1 MTQKL
6 QYAAFSFGGGVQST
20 ALLLLIKHEP
30 QRLLDA
36 VGHLPAKA
44 YFADTG
50 AEPEEIYRHLEQMK
64 LLSPI
69 PLEVVSNGSL
79 LAAETRHSKRTFPPY
94 YVRLQGKIGVL
105 LRKCTPEFKVKPL
118 ERAMRG
124 DIGLAPGR
132 RSTSR
137 SVALWLGISI
147 DEAHRMGDNETKLF
161 QNIYPLVE
169 IGWDRTRCFNYCQ
182 EHGITPTKSRCF
194 FCPYVG
200 DWLSIKRNQPR
211 EFAKAVEFDKQI
223 RNVVKGGGKGRSLST
238 QILQTARRGS
248 CKSGA
253 FMGGIPSSRIRQRVY
268 WNMWSL
274 A

>member
-1 MTQKL
+1 MTQNF

-30 QRLLDA
+30 QRLLNA
-36 VGHLPAKA
+36 VGHLPSKA
-44 YFADTG
+44 YFADTN

-64 LLSPI
+64 LLSSI

-79 LAAETRHSKRTFPPY
+79 LAAETRHNKRTFPPY

-118 ERAMRG
+118 ERAMRR

-194 FCPYVG
+194 FCPYVS
-200 DWLSIKRNQPR
+200 DWLDIKRNQPK

-223 RNVVKGGGKGRSLST
+223 RNVVKGGVKGEVFLHK
-238 QILQTARRGS
+238 S
-248 CKSGA
+248 CQPLDEAVVNQGHLWEGYPAEFGNECSG
-253 FMGGIPSSRIRQRVY
+253 MCGI
-268 WNMWSL
+268 
-274 A
+274 